1 MMQKAANLKHFI
13 SQLFDTYQN
22 RLKVLN
28 KKNYKIGIVSKEI
41 NEGDIITII
50 SLLKD
55 LYYLDQKI
63 FYDFCAKENTELE
76 DLIFDHGKI
85 NGLDEI
91 YTTIKAEKQRIIIKQ
106 EKYRKI
112 EMFYKIKRMKAK
124 LKYEE
129 ELRKINE
136 QYKLSQLNYTQNK
149 IIMQKNMPYSDSDSD
164 SDSNSDSNSYSSDSS
179 DSDGYN
185 NVIIDNQSQNK
196 EQWILLDLEKIEI

>member
-63 FYDFCAKENTELE
+63 F
-76 DLIFDHGKI
+76 
-85 NGLDEI
+85 
-91 YTTIKAEKQRIIIKQ
+91 
-106 EKYRKI
+106 
-112 EMFYKIKRMKAK
+112 
-124 LKYEE
+124 
-129 ELRKINE
+129 
-136 QYKLSQLNYTQNK
+136 
-149 IIMQKNMPYSDSDSD
+149 
-164 SDSNSDSNSYSSDSS
+164 SNS
-179 DSDGYN
+179 
-185 NVIIDNQSQNK
+185 V
-196 EQWILLDLEKIEI
+196 